1 MRFRNQTE
9 GGGFERDRY
18 FDPSLRR
25 ASQST
30 AFFNRV
36 GNGPSLYDLLGL
48 DPKATAD
55 EIRRAYLE
63 KAKALHPDH
72 HRGNAAMEEAF
83 KAISAGA
90 EILLDPVKRARY
102 DNREIDAYGNPASGG
117 AKKTFARRRVFVASF
132 GAGLV
137 LAFCLIAAMT
147 RWPHSKS
154 KLVAEVLESVQ
165 MPQPKGLNVDRPAQ
179 ERLTPPNVIG
189 DENASEAGQK
199 PSGSLTAIPVE
210 AAKRAPWRFHRR
222 QSAAA
227 APAAAQQDAPAR
239 DSAGASPAEKDA
251 ALPSMTDGEITA
263 ADRNANNAG
272 LEAKSRAGEE
282 DGADV
287 RDTAF
292 HLKRAIGF
300 YGDREYARALAECDE
315 ALSISPRSAAVL
327 VNRGNIWD
335 ELGEPARALTDYDQ
349 ALGIEPGNALI
360 YYNRGILWRR
370 TGEFDR
376 ALADF
381 DQAIRAS
388 FTDAAIYNDRG
399 LVWYEKR
406 QYDRA
411 LADFDR
417 AIAIEPHFA
426 AAHHHRGLAL
436 AAKPR
441 LLEALSSYTR
451 AIELGSGAPGLRG
464 NRGWTYHLLGR
475 DKEALQDLSTAI
487 ELNPRVADA
496 YHKRAAI
503 YAKLNEAEKARE
515 DQEAA
520 SKLEVAAVKAQVPP
534 AHRPFALISQSD
546 AE

>member
-1 MRFRNQTE
+1 MGFRNQTE
-9 GGGFERDRY
+9 GGGGFERARY
-18 FDPSLRR
+18 FDASLQRV
-25 ASQST
+25 
-30 AFFNRV
+30 AFLNRV

-48 DPKATAD
+48 DRKATVD

-63 KAKALHPDH
+63 KAKALHPDLR
-72 HRGNAAMEEAF
+72 RGDTAMEEAF

-90 EILLDPVKRARY
+90 KILLDPIKRARY
-102 DNREIDAYGNPASGG
+102 DNREIDAFGNPASG

-137 LAFCLIAAMT
+137 LAFCLIATVT
-147 RWPHSKS
+147 RGPHSKS
-154 KLVAEVLESVQ
+154 ELAAEVSESVQ
-165 MPQPKGLNVDRPAQ
+165 MPQPKGLNIERPAQ
-179 ERLTPPNVIG
+179 ERLTPPNAVDG
-189 DENASEAGQK
+189 EKASQA
-199 PSGSLTAIPVE
+199 SGPLTAIPVE
-210 AAKRAPWRFHRR
+210 AAKRPLWWFQRR
-222 QSAAA
+222 QRAIAALTA
-227 APAAAQQDAPAR
+227 AKQDAPAG
-239 DSAGASPAEKDA
+239 DSPGASPAEKTA
-251 ALPSMTDGEITA
+251 ALPSMADGEITT
-263 ADRNANNAG
+263 ADRDASKAG

-282 DGADV
+282 DGGDV

-292 HLKRAIGF
+292 HLKRAVGF
-300 YGDREYARALAECDE
+300 YGDGEYARALAECDE
-315 ALSISPRSAAVL
+315 ALSMSPRSAAVL

-335 ELGEPARALTDYDQ
+335 ELGDPARALTDYNQ

-360 YYNRGILWRR
+360 YYNRGVLWRR
-370 TGEFDR
+370 AGEFDR

-417 AIAIEPHFA
+417 AIEIEPRFA

-436 AAKPR
+436 AAKLR
-441 LLEALSSYTR
+441 LAEALSSYTR
-451 AIELGSGAPGLRG
+451 AIELGSGAPGL
-464 NRGWTYHLLGR
+464 RGWTYHLLGR

-503 YAKLNEAEKARE
+503 FAKLNEAEKARE
-515 DQEAA
+515 DQETA
-520 SKLEVAAVKAQVPP
+520 SKLEAAAGKAQVPP
-534 AHRPFALISQSD
+534 AHRPFALISQSN

>member
-1 MRFRNQTE
+1 MGFRNQME
-9 GGGFERDRY
+9 GGGFERGRY
-18 FDPSLRR
+18 FDASLQRE
-25 ASQST
+25 
-30 AFFNRV
+30 AFFNRI

-48 DPKATAD
+48 DRKASAD

-63 KAKALHPDH
+63 KAKALHPDLR
-72 HRGNAAMEEAF
+72 RGNTAMEEAF

-90 EILLDPVKRARY
+90 KILLDPVKRARY
-102 DNREIDAYGNPASGG
+102 DNREIDAYGNPASVG
-117 AKKTFARRRVFVASF
+117 AKKTFTRQRVFAASL
-132 GAGLV
+132 GTGLV
-137 LAFCLIAAMT
+137 FALCLIAAVT

-154 KLVAEVLESVQ
+154 KLVAEVLESAQ
-165 MPQPKGLNVDRPAQ
+165 MPRPKGLNIERPSQ
-179 ERLTPPNVIG
+179 ERLTPPNAVG
-189 DENASEAGQK
+189 DEASN
-199 PSGSLTAIPVE
+199 SGSLTAIPVE
-210 AAKRAPWRFHRR
+210 AAKRAPWWFHRR
-222 QSAAA
+222 QSTIAALAAA
-227 APAAAQQDAPAR
+227 KQDAPAR
-239 DSAGASPAEKDA
+239 DSAGASPAEKNA
-251 ALPSMTDGEITA
+251 ALPSKADGEITT
-263 ADRNANNAG
+263 ADRDANKTG

-282 DGADV
+282 NGGDV
-287 RDTAF
+287 RDTTF
-292 HLKRAIGF
+292 HLRRAIGF
-300 YGDREYARALAECDE
+300 YDDREYARALAECDK
-315 ALSISPRSAAVL
+315 ALSMSPRSAAVL
-327 VNRGNIWD
+327 INRGNIWD
-335 ELGEPARALTDYDQ
+335 ELGDPARALADYNE
-349 ALGIEPGNALI
+349 ALDIEPGNALI

-370 TGEFDR
+370 MGEFDR

-417 AIAIEPHFA
+417 AIEIEPHFA

-441 LLEALSSYTR
+441 LAEALSSYTR

-475 DKEALQDLSTAI
+475 DKEALQDLSIAI

-503 YAKLNEAEKARE
+503 YAKLKEAEKARE

-520 SKLEVAAVKAQVPP
+520 SKLELAAVKAQVPP
-534 AHRPFALISQSD
+534 AHRPFALISQSN